1 MIGHLT
7 SKNCSDTIVIISKMN
22 VLKVSDIDVSNLTF
36 SDVRPYGA
44 VAKIVYVNHKNSP
57 IVMQLPKMK
66 TPYGLGV
73 YDDGERCKYSLDL
86 AFGSSATQ
94 VSEFKDLVEK
104 VDERILD
111 EGSKKSLEWFKKK
124 SQSVEVTRALYTSP
138 IKIATENGEPTDK
151 YPPTFKM
158 KVSNYDGKFKALC
171 FNEKK
176 EQLSDLADAISKGMM
191 LRTIVK
197 LTGVWI
203 AGGKCGLTWELM
215 QVQVPERIALTGFA
229 FADDDEDIV
238 ADAVDDNK
246 DEYVVDSDED
256 L

>member
-1 MIGHLT
+1 
-7 SKNCSDTIVIISKMN
+7 
-22 VLKVSDIDVSNLTF
+22 
-36 SDVRPYGA
+36 
-44 VAKIVYVNHKNSP
+44 
-57 IVMQLPKMK
+57 
-66 TPYGLGV
+66 
-73 YDDGERCKYSLDL
+73 
-86 AFGSSATQ
+86 
-94 VSEFKDLVEK
+94 
-104 VDERILD
+104 
-111 EGSKKSLEWFKKK
+111 
-124 SQSVEVTRALYTSP
+124 
-138 IKIATENGEPTDK
+138 
-151 YPPTFKM
+151 M

-246 DEYVVDSDED
+246 NEYVVDSDED